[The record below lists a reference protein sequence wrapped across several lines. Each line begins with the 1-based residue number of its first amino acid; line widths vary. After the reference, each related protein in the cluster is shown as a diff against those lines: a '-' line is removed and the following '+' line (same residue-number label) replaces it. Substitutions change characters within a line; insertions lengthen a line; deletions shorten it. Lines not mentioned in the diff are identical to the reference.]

1 MTALLNF
8 GKNFGLSIAAFVVLN
23 VMLLIWLISLPIA
36 AVFHGVNRITGRAKR

>member
-23 VMLLIWLISLPIA
+23 V
-36 AVFHGVNRITGRAKR
+36 NRITGRAKR